1 MDHPPSKNNFE
12 MSVVQKVREE
22 KSDKFP
28 QTSQKKK
35 KSFPEK
41 KASQNEYS
49 QGNNQGSHGNIDKA
63 LVSVSE

>member
-28 QTSQKKK
+28 QASQKKK

-41 KASQNEYS
+41 KLPRTNTHMEIIREATE
-49 QGNNQGSHGNIDKA
+49 I
-63 LVSVSE
+63 

>member
-28 QTSQKKK
+28 QASQKKKKKLPRK

-41 KASQNEYS
+41 KLPRTNTHREIIREATE
-49 QGNNQGSHGNIDKA
+49 I
-63 LVSVSE
+63 

>member
-28 QTSQKKK
+28 QASQKK
-35 KSFPEK
+35 K
-41 KASQNEYS
+41 KASQNEFS